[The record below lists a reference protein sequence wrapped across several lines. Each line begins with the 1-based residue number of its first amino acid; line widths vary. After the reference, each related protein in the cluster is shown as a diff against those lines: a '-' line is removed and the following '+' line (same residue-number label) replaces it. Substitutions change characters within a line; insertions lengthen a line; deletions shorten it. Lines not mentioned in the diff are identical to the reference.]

1 MLSSECDSWC
11 KVKVRFTKCP
21 KFGGA
26 GTLPSRKNYSPLA
39 IRYSPF
45 TIRQS
50 PITTIDSGCWKGYSL
65 YGEKK
70 AFEEGDDHAQ
80 VVRFLGID
88 GFERDT

>member
-1 MLSSECDSWC
+1 
-11 KVKVRFTKCP
+11 VRFTKCP

-26 GTLPSRKNYSPLA
+26 GTLPSRKT
-39 IRYSPF
+39 IRHSLS

>member
-1 MLSSECDSWC
+1 
-11 KVKVRFTKCP
+11 VP
-21 KFGGA
+21 KIRRCRNTA
-26 GTLPSRKNYSPLA
+26 LQKNYSPLA
-39 IRYSPF
+39 IRCSPF
-45 TIRQS
+45 TIRQL

-80 VVRFLGID
+80 VVRFLGVD